1 MNGSNC
7 DIFGESGLRMLLGL
21 AYSILGNR
29 EDAEDVVQDV
39 CARLLSKPLP
49 LSLSRNPEA
58 FAARAVMNACVD
70 LIRRRKYQVDVP
82 NVPEP
87 VSAQENSEDM
97 ELVRKAMSHLPDR
110 QRLVVY
116 LKDIA
121 GYPTEEIATML
132 SISENHVR
140 TILSRARKSL
150 RDLIMKIQNYGLQF

>member
-1 MNGSNC
+1 
-7 DIFGESGLRMLLGL
+7 MLLGL

-110 QRLVVY
+110 QPRVPGRDAVKALPVFENVNKNQGLLAAAY
-116 LKDIA
+116 ERPTLDEIFEKYMNPNFKQLEKSIGKD
-121 GYPTEEIATML
+121 EIPHL
-132 SISENHVR
+132 S
-140 TILSRARKSL
+140 
-150 RDLIMKIQNYGLQF
+150 KIEQTG